1 MTLRTLARGSAIYA
15 AGTLLARFGGFVLL
29 PIYLALLPPPEYG
42 IIALVT
48 SIVGF
53 LNIIY
58 RLGLDG
64 ALMRLHFDTEPAN
77 RPGLYRTLMA
87 VTLAFAALL
96 SLTLGVVVGPF
107 FDSIFFGVPF
117 VPYGLLALAIAF
129 VGSADYVPTVFYRAT
144 QQPGRFVAFNLGSFA
159 ISSAC
164 SIGLVIA
171 GLGSAGA
178 LLGQLVGG
186 AIMLVVATVIAVR
199 PGGRTWLPQAVKPA
213 LRFSLPIV
221 PHQVSTWTVR
231 LSDRWLLGLL
241 LVLPTTQQRLETIG
255 AYSVGYQLGSLVSM
269 VSTSFNA
276 AWTPYLYRVG
286 DGPRGPRI
294 FRNVLTLTG
303 AGFAWLALALAA
315 LAPEI
320 VAVIAAD
327 PRYAVAAQV
336 MPIIAFGAACQAA
349 YTMLVGIVF
358 LRRQTKYL
366 PAITVASAVANV
378 GLNLLL
384 IPLLGVIGAALT
396 TLVAYLVFAAL
407 TYVFARRMYPLDV
420 DVRRVLLIVT
430 LTVTGAIIARFLD
443 APSGDLVRSG
453 AAHAAIVLVVGAIL
467 VALMRRP
474 LAELRSDVAAADV
487 GGEGA
492 VRTSRDTS
500 AE

>member
-29 PIYLALLPPPEYG
+29 PIYLALMSQSEYG
-42 IIALVT
+42 LVALVT

-53 LNIIY
+53 LNILY

-64 ALMRLHFDTEPAN
+64 ALMRLHFDTGDED
-77 RPGLYRTLMA
+77 RPGLYRTLLALTIA
-87 VTLAFAALL
+87 VAAAL
-96 SLTLGVVVGPF
+96 SVALGVLVGPV
-107 FDSIFFGVPF
+107 FDTIFFGVSF
-117 VPYGLLALAIAF
+117 IPYGLLALALAF
-129 VGSADYVPTVFYRAT
+129 VGSADYVPAIRYRAT

-164 SIGLVIA
+164 SLALVVIGMGA
-171 GLGSAGA
+171 AGA
-178 LLGQLVGG
+178 LLGQLIGG
-186 AIMLVVATVIAVR
+186 AVMLVVAIAITVR
-199 PGGRTWLPQAVKPA
+199 PRGRTWLPQAIRPS

-221 PHQVSTWTVR
+221 PHQVSTWSIR

-241 LVLPTTQQRLETIG
+241 LPLPAMQRLEAIG

-294 FRNVLTLTG
+294 FRSVLTITA

-320 VAVIAAD
+320 IAVIAD
-327 PRYAVAAQV
+327 PGYAVAAEV
-336 MPIIAFGAACQAA
+336 MPVIAFGAACQAA

-358 LRRQTKYL
+358 LRRQTGYL
-366 PAITVASAVANV
+366 PAITGASAVANI
-378 GLNLLL
+378 GLNVVL
-384 IPLLGVIGAALT
+384 IPRLGVMGAAVT
-396 TLVAYLVFAAL
+396 TLIAYLVFAAL
-407 TYVFARRMYPLDV
+407 TYAFARRIYPLDV
-420 DVRRVLLIVT
+420 DVRRFLLITT
-430 LTVTGAIIARFLD
+430 LTVTGALLARRFD
-443 APSGDLVRSG
+443 APAGEIWPSG
-453 AAHAAIVLVVGAIL
+453 AIHAGIVLAIGAIL
-467 VALMRRP
+467 IPVVRGP
-474 LAELRSDVAAADV
+474 FAELRHDVAIAGDGDDPPVTRAS
-487 GGEGA
+487 G
-492 VRTSRDTS
+492 TS